1 MASTSA
7 KTKNSPSTNDQLSSL
22 TSSPLPLSPRFP
34 SPPASPLSKPPGPYT
49 DHLSLDH
56 VFSYRTLDFRSFG
69 SWMTA
74 LSHFGAAVA
83 AAVAVAA
90 LVERAKKC
98 LDFAST
104 AYALHFAACCVVG
117 GFPRGGGWWLVNA
130 GGFAAAALSSEFVCL
145 QREMADIPLGQALR
159 RAAAA
164 AAQGGAAGL
173 AAAKAAATGSG
184 SNSGGSGGSVELS
197 SVSATTPG
205 SSTAATAAPGS
216 GNRGRTLL
224 PV

>member
-1 MASTSA
+1 
-7 KTKNSPSTNDQLSSL
+7 
-22 TSSPLPLSPRFP
+22 
-34 SPPASPLSKPPGPYT
+34 
-49 DHLSLDH
+49 
-56 VFSYRTLDFRSFG
+56 
-69 SWMTA
+69 MTA

-83 AAVAVAA
+83 CAVAVAA
-90 LVERAKKC
+90 LVQRAKKC

-104 AYALHFAACCVVG
+104 AYALHFAACCAVR

-130 GGFAAAALSSEFVCL
+130 GCFAAAALSSEFVCL

-173 AAAKAAATGSG
+173 AAAKAAATG
-184 SNSGGSGGSVELS
+184 GGGGGSVELP
-197 SVSATTPG
+197 SVSASPG
-205 SSTAATAAPGS
+205 PAGPSTAAPGS
-216 GNRGRTLL
+216 GSRGRSLL

>member
-1 MASTSA
+1 
-7 KTKNSPSTNDQLSSL
+7 
-22 TSSPLPLSPRFP
+22 
-34 SPPASPLSKPPGPYT
+34 
-49 DHLSLDH
+49 
-56 VFSYRTLDFRSFG
+56 
-69 SWMTA
+69 MTA
-74 LSHFGAAVA
+74 LSHLGAAVA
-83 AAVAVAA
+83 CAVAVAA

-104 AYALHFAACCVVG
+104 AYAVHLAACCAVA

-130 GGFAAAALSSEFVCL
+130 AGFAAAALSSELVCL

-173 AAAKAAATGSG
+173 AAAKAAATGGGG
-184 SNSGGSGGSVELS
+184 SSGSGGSVELS
-197 SVSATTPG
+197 SVSASPG
-205 SSTAATAAPGS
+205 HGTATAATTATATPGS
-216 GNRGRTLL
+216 GNRGRSLL

>member
-1 MASTSA
+1 
-7 KTKNSPSTNDQLSSL
+7 
-22 TSSPLPLSPRFP
+22 
-34 SPPASPLSKPPGPYT
+34 
-49 DHLSLDH
+49 
-56 VFSYRTLDFRSFG
+56 
-69 SWMTA
+69 MTA
-74 LSHFGAAVA
+74 LSHLGAAVA
-83 AAVAVAA
+83 CAIAVAA

-104 AYALHFAACCVVG
+104 AYALHLAACCAVA

-130 GGFAAAALSSEFVCL
+130 AGFAAAALSSELVCL

-173 AAAKAAATGSG
+173 AAAKAAATG
-184 SNSGGSGGSVELS
+184 GGGGGGGGGGSVELS
-197 SVSATTPG
+197 SVSASPG
-205 SSTAATAAPGS
+205 PGSSSTAATTATATPGS
-216 GNRGRTLL
+216 GNRGRSLL

>member
-1 MASTSA
+1 MSA
-7 KTKNSPSTNDQLSSL
+7 AAKKRNLLDLEETNDQL
-22 TSSPLPLSPRFP
+22 PLSP
-34 SPPASPLSKPPGPYT
+34 PLSASASLPPLHTLQGPYT

-56 VFSYRTLDFRSFG
+56 VFSFKALDFRSFG

-74 LSHFGAAVA
+74 LSHLGAAVA
-83 AAVAVAA
+83 CAVAVAA

-104 AYALHFAACCVVG
+104 AYALHFVACCVVG

-130 GGFAAAALSSEFVCL
+130 GGFAAAALSSEYVCL

-173 AAAKAAATGSG
+173 AAAKAAATGVGGG
-184 SNSGGSGGSVELS
+184 SNNGGGSVELS
-197 SVSATTPG
+197 SVSASPAGPG
-205 SSTAATAAPGS
+205 SSATATAPGS
-216 GNRGRTLL
+216 GNRGRSLL

>member
-1 MASTSA
+1 MMASSSSGE
-7 KTKNSPSTNDQLSSL
+7 KRDRPSRHSTFFSHAL
-22 TSSPLPLSPRFP
+22 
-34 SPPASPLSKPPGPYT
+34 PASLSLSTLSGPYT
-49 DHLSLDH
+49 DHLSLAH
-56 VFSYRTLDFRSFG
+56 VFSYRILDFRSFG

-83 AAVAVAA
+83 CAVAVAA

-104 AYALHFAACCVVG
+104 AYALHFVACCAVA

-130 GGFAAAALSSEFVCL
+130 GGFAAAALSSELVCL

-173 AAAKAAATGSG
+173 AAAKAAATGG
-184 SNSGGSGGSVELS
+184 GGGGGGSGNNGPVELS
-197 SVSATTPG
+197 SVSASPGPG
-205 SSTAATAAPGS
+205 SSSTTTATATTMATPGS
-216 GNRGRTLL
+216 GNRGRSLL